1 MIYEDMEYINR
12 CLLEELPTLKRR
24 KNRKNRT
31 AFFITKEQSRNARN
45 NRMRRNKQ
53 MAVQRVA

>member
-1 MIYEDMEYINR
+1 MIYEDMEYINK
-12 CLLEELPTLKRR
+12 CLFEELPKRR
-24 KNRKNRT
+24 WQKRKNRT
-31 AFFITKEQSRNARN
+31 AFFITKEQSRKARN

>member
-1 MIYEDMEYINR
+1 MIYEDMEYINK
-12 CLLEELPTLKRR
+12 CLLEELPPLKTRKRR
-24 KNRKNRT
+24 KVKT
-31 AFFITKEQSRNARN
+31 AYFVTREQSRKARN

>member
-1 MIYEDMEYINR
+1 MIYEDMEYINK
-12 CLLEELPTLKRR
+12 CLSEELPTRTYK
-24 KNRKNRT
+24 KRKNRT
-31 AFFITKEQSRNARN
+31 AFFITKEQSRRARN